1 MLVVR
6 DINLSSKGLANTMR
20 RMSTTAAMPIHS
32 RLIATTI
39 ALFITLFLALT
50 FSASAQDKLV
60 GVAAWNT
67 LVGNSITGKEDGEVL
82 VEYYAPDG
90 TAKSML
96 GNEIVTGKW
105 ALVGETVC
113 FQYTTDKDMECYRV
127 EVMGDTATFIEANGA
142 ATRYDILKGNP
153 KGL

>member
-1 MLVVR
+1 
-6 DINLSSKGLANTMR
+6 MR
-20 RMSTTAAMPIHS
+20 RVNVTAAAPIHS
-32 RLIATTI
+32 CLIATI
-39 ALFITLFLALT
+39 LFMALT
-50 FSASAQDKLV
+50 FAASAQEKLV
-60 GVAAWNT
+60 GVAAWNA

-96 GNEIVTGKW
+96 GNEIVAGKW

-113 FQYTTDKDMECYRV
+113 FQYSDDKDMECYRV
-127 EVMGDTATFIEANGA
+127 EVTGDSATFIDPKG
-142 ATRYDILKGNP
+142 TGSRYDILKGNP